1 MVVVLVEEG
10 ESDGLLDCLGKVLY
24 ENVGIPGEDGID
36 FGHVFERH
44 EYLAGLLCEILV
56 VVDDV
61 FDGDALLVALQLGG
75 LEVGAAEVVLLQHTD
90 ELVVVDEV
98 SFGADEGLD
107 DLFFETEDGLFVVFG
122 LYFQLLLD
130 AVDVFVFEHDEFFDE
145 SLFEDLLRDFEVDHW
160 VVYI

>member
-1 MVVVLVEEG
+1 M
-10 ESDGLLDCLGKVLY
+10 DCLSEVLN
-24 ENVGIPGEDGID
+24 ENIGIPGEDRID

-56 VVDDV
+56 VIYNV
-61 FDGDALLVALQLGG
+61 FDGDALLVALQFGR
-75 LEVGAAEVVLLQHTD
+75 LEVGAAEVVLLQQTD
-90 ELVVVDEV
+90 ELVVIDEV

-130 AVDVFVFEHDEFFDE
+130 VVDVFVFEHDKFFDD

-160 VVYI
+160 VVYV